1 MVLPAWFLP
10 PLQLFLCLY
19 RMISFHKSKNKLLKC
34 VIIFSAFCFIFLF
47 SANYW
52 INIST
57 KSQLYSDVN
66 EIPARK
72 VGLVLGASKKT
83 ISGTDNLYFT
93 YRILAAYE
101 LFKAGKVQ
109 YLLLSGDNHS
119 KRYDEPSDMRE
130 ALLALGIPDSCII
143 LDYAGF
149 RTLDSVVRCNEV
161 FGEDSI
167 TIISQEFHNQRALF
181 IANKNNVNAIAF
193 NSKEVN
199 RNYSFKT
206 RIREYFARVKCVL
219 DIYVLYTSPKF
230 LGIKIKI
237 GN

>member
-1 MVLPAWFLP
+1 MFTYL
-10 PLQLFLCLY
+10 
-19 RMISFHKSKNKLLKC
+19 KSKKKLLKW
-34 VIIFSAFCFIFLF
+34 VAIIFAFCFIFLV
-47 SANYW
+47 SANHW
-52 INIST
+52 INAST

-66 EIPARK
+66 EIPSRK

-83 ISGTDNLYFT
+83 VRGTDNLYFT

-101 LFKAGKVQ
+101 LFKANKVQ

-119 KRYDEPSDMRE
+119 KGYDEPSDMRE
-130 ALLALGIPDSCII
+130 ALLALGVPDSCIV

-181 IANKNNVNAIAF
+181 IANKSNVNAIAF

-199 RNYSFKT
+199 KNYSFKT
-206 RIREYFARVKCVL
+206 RLREYFARVKCIL

-230 LGIKIKI
+230 LGDKIKI
-237 GN
+237 GT

>member
-1 MVLPAWFLP
+1 MLKFI
-10 PLQLFLCLY
+10 
-19 RMISFHKSKNKLLKC
+19 REHKRFVKYNLL
-34 VIIFSAFCFIFLF
+34 IITFLF
-47 SANYW
+47 GSIIYCNYW
-52 INIST
+52 IKTST
-57 KSQLYSDVN
+57 ITQIYTDVN
-66 EIPARK
+66 EIPSRK

-83 ISGTDNLYFT
+83 VRGTDNLYFT

-101 LFKAGKVQ
+101 LFKANKVH

-119 KRYDEPSDMRE
+119 KGYDEPSDMRE
-130 ALLALGIPDSCII
+130 ALLALGIPDSCIV

-181 IANKNNVNAIAF
+181 IANKCNVNAIAF
-193 NSKEVN
+193 NSKEVTK
-199 RNYSFKT
+199 NYSFKT
-206 RIREYFARVKCVL
+206 RLRENFARVKCVL
-219 DIYVLYTSPKF
+219 DIYVLHTSPKF
-230 LGIKIKI
+230 LGDKIKI